1 MKSFAWFSCLSL
13 LIVSYT
19 PAFAAD
25 QKVTTQ
31 ITMIFT
37 GHEKDLF
44 GIHTVAPQINPSN
57 NPECNQPGYATD
69 SSQPGYHT
77 FYAAALLA
85 FAERADVEV
94 VVDDEG
100 CVAGRPKLIG
110 LNIKR

>member
-1 MKSFAWFSCLSL
+1 LV
-13 LIVSYT
+13 VSYP
-19 PAFAAD
+19 PAFAD
-25 QKVTTQ
+25 QKVTGQ
-31 ITMIFT
+31 ITRVFT

-44 GIHTVAPQINPSN
+44 GIHTTAPQINPSG

-69 SSQPGYHT
+69 SSQPGYNT

-100 CVAGRPKLIG
+100 CVEGRPRLIG
-110 LNIKR
+110 INIVR